1 METLIVAGGEIE
13 KKDLA
18 TYYKNNSTR
27 INIIAVDRGLEVLY
41 QLNLI
46 PNHVVGD
53 FDSVP
58 DKILQDYQDNPQ
70 VIFHQYNAEKDN
82 TDTDIAIQLA
92 IQLKSSKITIM
103 GALGKRMDHAMAN
116 IHILK
121 YALEA
126 KIPCQ
131 ILDRYNKIY
140 LIDKHY
146 TLYKNKTYGK
156 YISFIPLT
164 TTVEGITL
172 NGFKYP
178 LSDASLS
185 IGLSLGISNEI
196 VEEFATIEVKKGI
209 LVTIESKD

>member
-1 METLIVAGGEIE
+1 METLIIAGGNIE
-13 KKDLA
+13 NEDLES
-18 TYYKNNSTR
+18 YYKDHTSEF
-27 INIIAVDRGLEVLY
+27 NIIAVDKGLEILY
-41 QLNLI
+41 KFKLI

-53 FDSVP
+53 FDSV
-58 DKILQDYQDNPQ
+58 DIGILRYYQNNHQ
-70 VIFHQYNAEKDN
+70 VKFHQYDPEKDN

-92 IQLKSSKITIM
+92 IQLKSSRITIM
-103 GALGKRMDHAMAN
+103 GALGKRMDHTIAN

-131 ILDRYNKIY
+131 ILDRHNKIY
-140 LIDKHY
+140 LIDSHY
-146 TLYKNKTYGK
+146 TFYKSNVYGK

-164 TTVEGITL
+164 TTVQGITL

-178 LSDASLS
+178 LRDASLS

-196 VEEFATIEVKKGI
+196 VEEIATIELKNGI
-209 LVTIESKD
+209 LIAIESKD